1 MGIVCRRFIVD
12 HEGRLFR
19 LKNATFERLLSDPLH
34 HTMPALAGQR
44 VRVAEILVELANR
57 VPVRVVRRVYF
68 VVNFDVAGRLDKER
82 FKQQRWALAQSALH
96 QALATPSDDDED
108 SIIEA
113 ASRFIAQGAKWRPQ
127 AALAQQ
133 LDDSALGNS

>member
-19 LKNATFERLLSDPLH
+19 LKNTTFERLLRDPLH

-44 VRVAEILVELANR
+44 VRMAEILVELANP
-57 VPVRVVRRVYF
+57 VPLRVVRRVYF
-68 VVNFDVAGRLDKER
+68 VVNFDVAGRLVPER
-82 FKQQRWALAQSALH
+82 FKRQQWALAESALDH
-96 QALATPSDDDED
+96 AFATPSDDD
-108 SIIEA
+108 SILDA
-113 ASRFIAQGAKWRPQ
+113 ASRFIAQGGKWRPQ

-133 LDDSALGNS
+133 LDDSAIGNA